1 MSATRARRHYGFEQM
16 AERSVQVEKA
26 MVEVQQ
32 ICETVEDIAKIQ
44 NKALLSSFGISIESS
59 DSSDES
65 EPDDVPV
72 SPNLCKLSPSLLELC
87 RKTLAQSNYNWFQL
101 QEVLETE
108 PQCNSNGVL
117 EKLFRD
123 LPTLGFTKHHLE
135 LIAQSKEAHVAAQND
150 ACKMEPTARALNG
163 CIVTEPESD
172 DPELIARLHDPLCE
186 SGQLLIA
193 KRRKA
198 IQRRTRHLRAKAV
211 AERRFLSK
219 KSSTRI
225 SRILSQCPDIGK
237 VIESFVSEH
246 NIGADAWHRTSVL
259 TFDGNTRLPKKVTY
273 ERICLHLQDVY
284 KHHFSYGSVVQFCV
298 ARNKRRLSAK
308 RYHGVAKVTTR
319 RARKGFTLKYN
330 PDTHWSATFYKG
342 LNSIQLKDGH
352 DFCLVNRDDAMG
364 FRLDTLTTCKQ
375 YGTPTVKGS
384 EVLTTR
390 TDYVSKYASTLQ
402 TTSYNFTSTQ
412 TTAEICVG
420 VVKAPST
427 IHPKNPCQHSAD
439 LALLERLE
447 ELQPAFLHPDTGAP
461 KAIDCVRVD
470 GASDEGPKP

>member
-1 MSATRARRHYGFEQM
+1 M
-16 AERSVQVEKA
+16 
-26 MVEVQQ
+26 
-32 ICETVEDIAKIQ
+32 
-44 NKALLSSFGISIESS
+44 
-59 DSSDES
+59 
-65 EPDDVPV
+65 
-72 SPNLCKLSPSLLELC
+72 
-87 RKTLAQSNYNWFQL
+87 
-101 QEVLETE
+101 
-108 PQCNSNGVL
+108 
-117 EKLFRD
+117 
-123 LPTLGFTKHHLE
+123 E
-135 LIAQSKEAHVAAQND
+135 LIAQSKEAYVAAQND
-150 ACKMEPTARALNG
+150 ACEMEQTARVLNG

-172 DPELIARLHDPLCE
+172 DPELTARLHDPLCE
-186 SGQLLIA
+186 SGRLLIA

-198 IQRRTRHLRAKAV
+198 IQRRTRRLRAKAV
-211 AERRFLSK
+211 AEQRFLSK

-246 NIGADAWHRTSVL
+246 NIGADAWRRTGVL
-259 TFDGNTRLPKKVTY
+259 TFDGNNRLPKKVTLSVY
-273 ERICLHLQDVY
+273 AFTFKMYTNVISHTGQWCSFALQGISGVCL
-284 KHHFSYGSVVQFCV
+284 
-298 ARNKRRLSAK
+298 
-308 RYHGVAKVTTR
+308 HGVAKVTTH

-342 LNSIQLKDGH
+342 LNSIQLKDGR
-352 DFCLVNRDDAMG
+352 DLCLVNRDDAMG
-364 FRLDTLTTCKQ
+364 FHLDTLTTCKQ

-412 TTAEICVG
+412 TTAETCVG

-427 IHPKNPCQHSAD
+427 IHPKNPCQHLAD

-470 GASDEGPKP
+470 GASDEGPSHEEVQYSWTERHLLRNKMATLVTTRSSGSSYTVSEPC